1 MLVQS
6 GEFNGAPLPAK
17 LDVGSLRCNCGQ
29 KLRHYYKDIFV
40 NNLRAAI
47 HNMGRFNRIWIT
59 TDVKCNNDST

>member
-29 KLRHYYKDIFV
+29 KLRHYYKDIYSS
-40 NNLRAAI
+40 
-47 HNMGRFNRIWIT
+47 IT
-59 TDVKCNNDST
+59 YAPQYTTLVGSIGFGSPLM